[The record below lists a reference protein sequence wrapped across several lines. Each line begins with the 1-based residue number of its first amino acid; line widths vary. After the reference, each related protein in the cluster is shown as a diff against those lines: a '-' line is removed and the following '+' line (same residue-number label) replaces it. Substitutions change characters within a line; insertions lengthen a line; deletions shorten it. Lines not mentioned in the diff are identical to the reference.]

1 MAATTKILSAIGS
14 KNFPKFVTWLFFLA
28 KYPSSLSVIDAII
41 NINSIIHI
49 VVDMPKKLPGISKK
63 DTITII
69 GTSII
74 LNSVNLFG
82 KFIFVVFL
90 SWG

>member
-1 MAATTKILSAIGS
+1 MNKKFWYLTKVSLKKKIGS
-14 KNFPKFVTWLFFLA
+14 KWFIATNIILA
-28 KYPSSLSVIDAII
+28 LVILAII

-90 SWG
+90 S